1 MNSYKQKPFPE
12 IAGES
17 HRSLQSVVVTEKTE
31 KLLRRW
37 QEKLIE
43 KKERVPELGLWRGTE
58 AELGPKEMGLS
69 HPEKGVPAR

>member
-43 KKERVPELGLWRGTE
+43 KKKGYRNWACGE
-58 AELGPKEMGLS
+58 AQKLNWVLRRW
-69 HPEKGVPAR
+69 A